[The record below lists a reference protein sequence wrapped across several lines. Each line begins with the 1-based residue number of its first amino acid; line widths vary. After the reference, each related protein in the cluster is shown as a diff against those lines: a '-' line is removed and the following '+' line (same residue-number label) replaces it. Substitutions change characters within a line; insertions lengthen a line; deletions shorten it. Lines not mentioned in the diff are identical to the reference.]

1 MYTRKLKK
9 ITLACALT
17 MLSTSAAKAVTALVV
32 KDSEDQET
40 LFLLTDKPVVTF
52 DEDYLI
58 ITTDGTKVYYPLSAY
73 RSFSIEDKDDTG
85 VTAQEA
91 VKPEFSFGDDVQALG
106 LAANLP
112 LQIYSADGRL
122 VSTGKTNAEGKVH
135 LEINGSKCKVLIF
148 KAGKQL
154 FKFINH

>member
-1 MYTRKLKK
+1 
-9 ITLACALT
+9 
-17 MLSTSAAKAVTALVV
+17 MLSISAAKAETALVV
-32 KDSEDQET
+32 KDSEGQET

-52 DEDYLI
+52 DKDDLI

-73 RSFSIEDKDDTG
+73 HSFSIEDKDDTG

-91 VKPEFSFGDDVQALG
+91 VKPTFSFGDGVQALG

-112 LQIYSADGRL
+112 VQIYSADGRL
-122 VSTGKTNAEGKVH
+122 VAAGKTNAEGKVH
-135 LEINGSKCKVLIF
+135 LEIKGSKGKVLIF
-148 KAGKQL
+148 KAGEQT